1 MPISYA
7 FLIPLPFMFRSGF
20 SRYNNLKTRYHDN
33 NVILQYYV
41 IFLIYLKIF
50 ENLIFFIYLCENMKR
65 IEAIVHVDKMWGLN
79 EKLKEIG
86 LKGCTIID
94 GKGRGKGEKPV
105 LGSGRGTEKYTSE
118 FSARSNISTVV
129 DDSEVDKVVKTIL
142 EAASTGSPGDGKI
155 FISTVAEA
163 IDIGTQKRGNEAL
176 K

>member
-1 MPISYA
+1 M
-7 FLIPLPFMFRSGF
+7 LRLVF
-20 SRYNNLKTRYHDN
+20 SRYNDLKMIQYDN

-41 IFLIYLKIF
+41 IFLICLKIF

-65 IEAIVHVDKMWGLN
+65 IDAILHSDKMYDVN

-86 LKGCTIID
+86 LKGCTITD

-105 LGSGRGTEKYTSE
+105 VQTGRGTGKYTSE
-118 FSARSNISTVV
+118 FSARVNLSTVV
-129 DDSEVDKVVKTIL
+129 DDSEVDKVVKTIM

-176 K
+176 Q

>member
-1 MPISYA
+1 
-7 FLIPLPFMFRSGF
+7 
-20 SRYNNLKTRYHDN
+20 
-33 NVILQYYV
+33 
-41 IFLIYLKIF
+41 
-50 ENLIFFIYLCENMKR
+50 MKR
-65 IEAIVHVDKMWGLN
+65 IEAIVHSDKMYNVN

-86 LKGCTIID
+86 LKGCTITD

-105 LGSGRGTEKYTSE
+105 VQTGRGTGKYTSE
-118 FSARSNISTVV
+118 FSARVNLSTVV

-176 K
+176 Q